1 MTADES
7 SILQNYRDGN
17 KDVAFNLLVRSY
29 GKRLYWHIRQMVASH
44 EDTDDILQNT
54 FIKIWRSLD
63 SFRGESGLYTWL
75 YKIATNESIT
85 FLNKERSKNK
95 FSFTSFEHK
104 LSNSLT
110 VTNDFKGDDIQL
122 ALSREVLRLPDKQ
135 KAIFSL
141 RYYQE
146 MDYKEIAEILDIS
159 PDAAKASYSV
169 AYKKIEAA
177 LKEKF

>member
-1 MTADES
+1 MTEES
-7 SILQNYRDGN
+7 RILQLYKEGDEEI
-17 KDVAFNLLVRSY
+17 AFNLLVRTY

-63 SFRGESGLYTWL
+63 GFRGESGLYTWI
-75 YKIATNESIT
+75 YRIATNESIT
-85 FLNKERSKNK
+85 FLNRERSNNK
-95 FSFTSFEHK
+95 FSFSSFENVLAK
-104 LSNSLT
+104 RLT
-110 VTNDFKGDDIQL
+110 VTNDFSGDDIQL
-122 ALSREVLRLPDKQ
+122 ALAREVVKLPDKQ

-146 MDYKEIAEILDIS
+146 MDYKEIAEITDTT
-159 PDAAKASYSV
+159 PDAAKASYSI

-177 LKEKF
+177 LKNKF